1 MVPDN
6 FSFFL
11 FLFSFPQTFPP
22 PLSFFISTEAGE
34 SKVAKENTH
43 LGDLILSGLTVS
55 KTGLQIEVSATVEED
70 GLIKVAV
77 VEAKSKKAAQI
88 SIPVASK

>member
-11 FLFSFPQTFPP
+11 FLFSFPQTF

-88 SIPVASK
+88 SIPAASK